1 MAQPEPLIPVHGG
14 YEHLKSFQIAE
25 LVYDVTVRFCDR
37 YIEKRSRTHDQM
49 VQAARSGARNIAE
62 GSQASGTSKKTE
74 LKLTKVARASLEEL
88 RLDFE
93 SYLRQGGLKAWPPQH
108 PALMRFK
115 QRRCATLEEV
125 RAWVKAERHIARTRT
140 DRHGPPPARP
150 TAARSVPVGESPYR
164 SVPPSAELV
173 ANAALS
179 LLNLC
184 CHLLDRQLE
193 SQAAA
198 FVEEGGFTERL
209 YRVRSQRRNQA

>member
-1 MAQPEPLIPVHGG
+1 MTSPCVSA
-14 YEHLKSFQIAE
+14 IA
-25 LVYDVTVRFCDR
+25 
-37 YIEKRSRTHDQM
+37 ISRSAVARTIKW

-93 SYLRQGGLKAWPPQH
+93 SFLRQGGLKAWPPQH

-125 RAWVKAERHIARTRT
+125 RAWVKAERHIARTNT
-140 DRHGPPPARP
+140 DRHGPPLARP

-164 SVPPSAELV
+164 SVPPSAET
-173 ANAALS
+173 
-179 LLNLC
+179 
-184 CHLLDRQLE
+184 
-193 SQAAA
+193 
-198 FVEEGGFTERL
+198 GGER
-209 YRVRSQRRNQA
+209 RAPRC